1 VLTCERPPSVHAMNL
16 TRDDRHALEQ
26 LRNLFLS
33 AVPVEAPYWANERL
47 LELYHATFAQRIAW
61 KWSAVLEELRQL
73 EWMLPEGVVVD
84 FGCGSGIAA
93 STVLDAFGTESVREL
108 VLIDH
113 SECAL
118 SFATRQLKGAYPSL
132 NVRATTEW
140 DIPPSS
146 TVLISHMLTEL
157 SASALEQLAIVLR
170 RARAIIVVEPGTRY
184 ASTRVV
190 MLREKLRG
198 DFSIVAPCPH
208 QQACGMLQPSS
219 ARHWCHFHAKPPS
232 EAFTERKWARFADAF
247 GIDVG
252 DLSLSFIVLD
262 ADWQGN
268 TPAPT
273 RVIGMPDVTPR
284 DCIVTLCTAAG
295 IGERCIR
302 KAGDRAMYRR
312 FRNDPPRWLE
322 D

>member
-1 VLTCERPPSVHAMNL
+1 MNL

-33 AVPVEAPYWANERL
+33 AAPIEAPYWRNEQL

-61 KWSAVLEELRQL
+61 KWYAVLEELRQM
-73 EWMLPEGVVVD
+73 EWMLPEAVVVD

-93 STVLDAFGTESVREL
+93 SMVLEAFGTEGVREL

-118 SFATRQLKGAYPSL
+118 SFATQQLKATYPSL
-132 NVRATTEW
+132 NIRATTEW
-140 DIPPSS
+140 DIPPAS

-157 SASALEQLAIVLR
+157 TASALEQLASILQ
-170 RARAIIVVEPGTRY
+170 RARAIVLVEPGTRY

-219 ARHWCHFHAKPPS
+219 RRHWCHFHAKPPS

-262 ADWQGN
+262 ATWQGN
-268 TPAPT
+268 APAPV
-273 RVIGMPDVTPR
+273 RLIGKPDVTSR
-284 DCIVTLCTAAG
+284 DCIVTLCSAAG
-295 IGERCIR
+295 IRERCIR
-302 KAGDRAMYRR
+302 KTVDRAMYRR
-312 FRNDPPRWLE
+312 FRGDPPRWLE
-322 D
+322 G